1 MHIGFRKIIS
11 NVLFSQ
17 IYGGTDKIKAIKRL
31 KPSPHWYQASFYS
44 SLIFDDS
51 NFILFRKNDLNNYPC
66 LIGSYLNSNLL
77 QIILKRKILTGHP
90 YRAKKKWCIIKF
102 MFFTP
107 EDAKYFI
114 KNNIYTK
121 KGLKGKLKESLGTH
135 GLVKATFN
143 NSVKQSDTI
152 CMNLYKRVF
161 PKFPINI

>member
-1 MHIGFRKIIS
+1 MFKHECKITLSHARVKTHNDFNEILESNEEYIMHIGFRKINS

-17 IYGGTDKIKAIKRL
+17 IYGGTDKIKAIKKL

-44 SLIFDDS
+44 PLIFDDS
-51 NFILFRKNDLNNYPC
+51 NFILFRKNDFNNYPC

-114 KNNIYTK
+114 KNNIF
-121 KGLKGKLKESLGTH
+121 LDE
-135 GLVKATFN
+135 
-143 NSVKQSDTI
+143 
-152 CMNLYKRVF
+152 
-161 PKFPINI
+161 